1 MGVRRLGLNVR
12 GELRCDLNISRG
24 KSWAEAELC
33 LLVRSPELH
42 FWVREAGSGLM
53 WETSRGAICLWWK
66 TDSLARPYVFPTEEF
81 QQRLAGLRRSFY
93 WGKNFISSQ
102 TVFIRFPQTSK
113 SMKKKT
119 KMVYNLP
126 RRKRLQVKNKSI
138 KNFKFYSV
146 NFKLLGAMEVVMFSW
161 SQIMGGFEYL
171 VPKSR
176 FYSNGLK
183 WLLGF

>member
-1 MGVRRLGLNVR
+1 
-12 GELRCDLNISRG
+12 
-24 KSWAEAELC
+24 
-33 LLVRSPELH
+33 
-42 FWVREAGSGLM
+42 
-53 WETSRGAICLWWK
+53 
-66 TDSLARPYVFPTEEF
+66 
-81 QQRLAGLRRSFY
+81 
-93 WGKNFISSQ
+93 
-102 TVFIRFPQTSK
+102 
-113 SMKKKT
+113 
-119 KMVYNLP
+119 MVYNLP

-146 NFKLLGAMEVVMFSW
+146 NFKLLGAREVVMFSW